1 MLHRVAAVCF
11 ALRLPLFEITRV
23 LVRIDHAASF
33 IVDANHGAM

>member
-23 LVRIDHAASF
+23 LIDHAAFSILKWF
-33 IVDANHGAM
+33 LTL